1 MYHALYRTYRPKDFD
16 SVVGQDSII
25 KTLKNAVKN
34 GSFSHAYMFFGPR
47 GTGKTTV
54 SKIFARNINCLK
66 PVDGN
71 MCGKCRNCLC
81 SSEKECVDIIEID
94 AASNNGVDEIRE
106 LRNKV
111 SLVPAELKYKVYIID
126 EVHMLT
132 LGAFNA
138 LLKTLEEPPE
148 HVVFILATTDPQKV
162 PETIISRCQCFSFKR
177 IATNVIMDRL
187 KYICEKENI
196 SIDDNVLE
204 EIAITSEGGLRD
216 ALGLLDKLRA
226 YTQEKITLDDFAE
239 MNGVVTRE
247 ELNQLYMAI
256 FNSEM
261 NVVLKKIA
269 MYEASGKNV
278 ILVITQLMNYIRN
291 VVVDYYINSTTIPF
305 DINALEDLINK
316 INENLFDIKRSGNPK
331 VFIEILL
338 IKFISS
344 LPKSAGV
351 SFDSKNVNNSMSI
364 VDTIVNKVNEKSN
377 KPCEN
382 TAVDKENYD
391 EKLEKISNSSAPK
404 EENNLFN
411 FEKKVNKIKNID
423 EILNIRVKN
432 TLARADKKVLENEIQ
447 KVDVFKDYTFDE
459 NIGYIACTL
468 LDGKIR
474 AASDENIIISYEYDS
489 TVNKNIEDLSLITEV
504 YNKYT
509 DSDKKI
515 AIISDSEW
523 EHVKSEYIR
532 LKKENQ
538 LYDYVQEPEPILL
551 EDEEK
556 NDILV
561 SSAVQLFGDIVEID

>member
-1 MYHALYRTYRPKDFD
+1 MYHALYRTYRPKNFD

-54 SKIFARNINCLK
+54 SKIFARNINCLE

-71 MCGKCRNCLC
+71 MCGKCKNCLC

-177 IATNVIMDRL
+177 ISTNVIMDRL

-196 SIDDNVLE
+196 SIDDSVLE

-239 MNGVVTRE
+239 MNGVVTRK

-261 NVVLKKIA
+261 DVVLKKIA
-269 MYEASGKNV
+269 MYEESGKNV

-291 VVVDYYINSTTIPF
+291 VVVDYYINSTSIPF
-305 DINALEDLINK
+305 NINDLELLINE
-316 INENLFDIKRSGNPK
+316 INKNLFDIKRSGNPK

-338 IKFISS
+338 IKFISLLQKNS
-344 LPKSAGV
+344 GVFLNSKSV
-351 SFDSKNVNNSMSI
+351 SESVDKIDEAVSKANEELGNLTNN
-364 VDTIVNKVNEKSN
+364 IVNIEEVR
-377 KPCEN
+377 EN
-382 TAVDKENYD
+382 
-391 EKLEKISNSSAPK
+391 KLENFSNSSVPQK
-404 EENNLFN
+404 DNSSN
-411 FEKKVNKIKNID
+411 FEKRTNKIKNID
-423 EILNIRVKN
+423 EILQIRVKN

-447 KVDVFKDYTFDE
+447 KVEVFKDYTFDE

-474 AASDENIIISYEYDS
+474 AASNESIIISYEYDS
-489 TVNKNIEDLSLITEV
+489 TVNKNIENLSLITEV
-504 YNKYT
+504 YNNYT

-523 EHVKSEYIR
+523 EHAKGEYIR

-538 LYDYVQEPEPILL
+538 LYDYVKEPEPILL